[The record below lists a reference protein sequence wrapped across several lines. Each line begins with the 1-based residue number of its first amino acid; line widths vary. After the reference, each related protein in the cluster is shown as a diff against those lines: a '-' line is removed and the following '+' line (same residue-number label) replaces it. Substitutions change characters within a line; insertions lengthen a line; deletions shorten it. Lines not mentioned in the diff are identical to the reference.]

1 VDRADQSIRDITSE
15 ERFRTPALFRLGM
28 QGLSRLT
35 PSLAARLA
43 GHLFCIP
50 GRRPVRDQE
59 RPVLDRSE
67 SFELTV
73 RGIRLS
79 FHAWGEGPTLLLLH
93 GWGSRGSRLV
103 DLVDPLTAAGYRV
116 VAWDAPGHGDSG
128 SRTATAPDT
137 ARLLL
142 LAADRLGGLEVA
154 VGHSFGCQVT
164 GMALKWGLPLRR
176 AVFISPPGEM
186 LSFARVFIRQVGITE
201 EAAGRMLDR
210 LARRTGVPWEAW
222 EAENLGAEQTT
233 PLLIVHDRGD
243 PVVPL
248 ADAERLH
255 RSWAGSELFVTTG
268 LGHRLTHRDPGVI
281 QRIVAWIGLPSGRPS
296 T

>member
-1 VDRADQSIRDITSE
+1 MDRADPPIRDITSE
-15 ERFRTPALFRLGM
+15 ERYRTPALFRMGM
-28 QGLSRLT
+28 RGLSLLA

-50 GRRPVRDQE
+50 GRPPVRDQE

-67 SFELTV
+67 SFSSTV

-116 VAWDAPGHGDSG
+116 VTWDAPGHGESG

-142 LAADRLGGLEVA
+142 LVAEHLGGLEVA

-164 GMALKWGLPLRR
+164 GMALQWGLPLRR
-176 AVFISPPGEM
+176 TVFISPPGEM
-186 LSFARVFIRQVGITE
+186 LSFARVFIRQVGITQ
-201 EAAGRMLDR
+201 EAADRMLDR
-210 LARRTGVPWEAW
+210 LARRTGVPWVAW
-222 EAENLGAEQTT
+222 EAENLGRGQTT
-233 PLLIVHDRGD
+233 PVLIVHDRED

-255 RSWAGSELFVTTG
+255 RAWVGSELLVTSG
-268 LGHRLTHRDPGVI
+268 LGHRLTHRDPDVI
-281 QRIVAWIGLPSGRPS
+281 RRIVAWIGPPSGRPS

>member
-1 VDRADQSIRDITSE
+1 VDRAGQPIHDITSE

-28 QGLSRLT
+28 RGLSRLF

-43 GHLFCIP
+43 GYLFCIP

-67 SFELTV
+67 PFALTL

-103 DLVDPLTAAGYRV
+103 DLVEPLTAAGYRV
-116 VAWDAPGHGDSG
+116 IAWDAPGHGDSG

-142 LAADRLGGLEVA
+142 QVAERLGGVEVA

-164 GMALKWGLPLRR
+164 GMALQWGLPLRR

-186 LSFARVFIRQVGITE
+186 LSHARVFIHQVGITRK
-201 EAAGRMLDR
+201 AADRMLDR
-210 LARRTGVPWEAW
+210 LARRTGVPWSAW
-222 EAENLGAEQTT
+222 EAENLGKGQTT
-233 PLLIVHDRGD
+233 PLLIVHDRED

-255 RSWAGSELFVTTG
+255 RAWAGSELLVTSG
-268 LGHRLTHRDPGVI
+268 LGHRLTHRDPDTI
-281 QRIVAWIGLPSGRPS
+281 RRITAWIGPSSGLSS